1 MVTVKQDVR
10 PQWHPTAVGDHLRA
24 AVLVLLMI
32 GSMLPPTGLPLN
44 ELSAIV
50 AVPFIIHALVR
61 RAPSIHPA
69 LRVVAL
75 LALLFGA
82 VVYLRPPDSDYGI
95 GKAQNL
101 FAFTLFTA
109 LAAALLGNPEQVVR
123 WARLWLISGVCL
135 SLFALLGDVDGAG
148 RSIGMA
154 GNNPIWLARAIG
166 SPAVALVWLVY
177 QRRIPRSTAIP
188 AGLLLTAGL
197 AATGS
202 RGPAVAML
210 IGITLVF
217 ATVGRQQ
224 RLARV
229 AIVLTPILVAGYAA
243 ASFGLISADSRIG
256 AFIADPADTAYSSNR
271 LDLARP
277 TLTLI
282 ADHPAGVG
290 IGRWAEYAGVAR
302 VAYPHN
308 LWLEVLSEAGWIV
321 GGLFILIVAR
331 TVWQLSRTSRS
342 EQTAALVLALLAF
355 EIVVTSVSG
364 DLNARTLFFMLA
376 LGHCV
381 SRWPAE
387 RAGQRR
393 ARRVAP
399 PRIGGVGAGVP
410 GRSEPAV
417 V

>member
-10 PQWHPTAVGDHLRA
+10 PQRDSTAAGDYLRA
-24 AVLVLLMI
+24 AVLVLLLI
-32 GSMLPPTGLPLN
+32 GSMLPTTGFPLN
-44 ELSAIV
+44 ELFAIV
-50 AVPFIIHALVR
+50 AVPFIIHALAR
-61 RAPSIHPA
+61 RLPLIHPA
-69 LRVVAL
+69 LGVVAL
-75 LALLFGA
+75 LALLFGT
-82 VVYLRPPDSDYGI
+82 VVYLRPPDSEYGI

-101 FAFTLFTA
+101 FTFTLFTA
-109 LAAALLGNPEQVVR
+109 LAAALLSDREQVVR
-123 WARLWLISGVCL
+123 WARLWLISGLCL

-148 RSIGMA
+148 RAIGMA

-177 QRRIPRSTAIP
+177 QRRIPRSMAIP

-197 AATGS
+197 VATGS

-217 ATVGRQQ
+217 ATAGRQQ

-229 AIVLTPILVAGYAA
+229 AIVLTPILIAGYAA
-243 ASFGLISADSRIG
+243 VTFGLVSADSRIG
-256 AFIADPADTAYSSNR
+256 AFIVDPADTAYSSER
-271 LDLARP
+271 LDLAQP
-277 TLTLI
+277 TLGLI
-282 ADHPAGVG
+282 ADHPGGVG
-290 IGRWAEYAGVAR
+290 IGRWAEYAGIPR

-308 LWLEVLSEAGWIV
+308 LWLEVLSEAGWVV
-321 GGLFILIVAR
+321 GGLFILIVVR
-331 TVWQLSRTSRS
+331 TVWLLSRTSRS
-342 EQTAALVLALLAF
+342 EPTAALVLALLAF

-364 DLNARTLFFMLA
+364 DLNARTLFFTLA

-387 RAGQRR
+387 RARHRR
-393 ARRVAP
+393 AKTVA
-399 PRIGGVGAGVP
+399 PRIGAAGVGVP
-410 GRSEPAV
+410 GKPEAAV